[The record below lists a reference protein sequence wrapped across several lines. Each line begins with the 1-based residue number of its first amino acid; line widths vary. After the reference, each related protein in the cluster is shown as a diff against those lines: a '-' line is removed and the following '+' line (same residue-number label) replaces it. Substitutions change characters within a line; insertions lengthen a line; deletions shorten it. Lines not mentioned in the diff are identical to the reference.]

1 MKDTNLKIH
10 PFGCGIA
17 SPELNLT
24 NKIVNGE
31 DAVRSVMA
39 WHFLLVEEM
48 YESQIC
54 TKDKDACSVIIIW

>member
-1 MKDTNLKIH
+1 MNA
-10 PFGCGIA
+10 FGCGIA

-48 YESQIC
+48 YESQIR
-54 TKDKDACSVIIIW
+54 TKDKDACPVIII